1 MDLRKAV
8 TDGGT
13 GTSLNQNLDSF
24 NLDNNSFNNLDK
36 DKYINVQME
45 TEDKSNEH
53 NL

>member
-1 MDLRKAV
+1 MVSK
-8 TDGGT
+8 
-13 GTSLNQNLDSF
+13 NPYYKEF
-24 NLDNNSFNNLDK
+24 CDK